1 MALLEVSGLSKAFD
15 GVKAVDRV
23 SFSADQ
29 GEILGLLGP
38 SGCGKTTLLRLLA
51 GLEEPDA
58 GTVRFNE
65 RSINGQ
71 APDQRGFGLMFQ
83 DLALFPHMDVFG
95 NVSFGLRM
103 QSLPGS
109 QVQSRVHELLD
120 LVEMAGYAN
129 RKVHELSGG
138 ERQRVALARSLAP
151 APRLLMLDEPL
162 GSLDRALRDSLQG
175 QVRRI
180 LKEVGVTS
188 IYVTHDRDEAFAMAD
203 RLIFMNHGR
212 MVQTGTPEEV
222 VADPADG
229 FVART
234 LGFKNVLPGVVLS
247 LGEMLEIECSLGTLS
262 VAKPPVL
269 ETAKGAELLLLID
282 EKGIAMSA
290 LPSGES
296 ATGNSLQGVVTERVF
311 RGDGYELRVQVGQGV
326 LYCFASTNAV
336 RDLARTGQHVAVSID
351 PTAIRF
357 LGGGDQR
364 DRDDDTSTSLGK
376 SEH

>member
-1 MALLEVSGLSKAFD
+1 MALLEVSGLSKAFE
-15 GVKAVDRV
+15 GVRAVDGV
-23 SFSADQ
+23 SFSADR
-29 GEILGLLGP
+29 GELLGLLGP

-58 GTVRFNE
+58 GTVRFDE
-65 RSINGQ
+65 RAVNGQ
-71 APDQRGFGLMFQ
+71 APHQRGFGLMFQ

-103 QSLPGS
+103 QRLPGS
-109 QVQSRVHELLD
+109 QIQARVHELLD
-120 LVEMAGYAN
+120 LVEMAAYAN

-162 GSLDRALRDSLQG
+162 GSLDRVLRDSLQG

-212 MVQTGTPEEV
+212 IVQTGTPEEV

-229 FVART
+229 FVARS
-234 LGFKNVLPGVVLS
+234 LGFKNVLRGVVLS
-247 LGEMLEIECSLGTLS
+247 DGEMLEIECFIGVLT
-262 VAKPPVL
+262 VAKPPDL
-269 ETAKGAELLLLID
+269 ETAAGAELMLLID
-282 EKGIAMSA
+282 EKGIAMSD
-290 LPSGES
+290 LPSGGTWTS
-296 ATGNSLQGVVTERVF
+296 NSLQGVISERVF
-311 RGDGYELRVQVGQGV
+311 RGDGYELRVQVGQGE
-326 LYCFASTNAV
+326 LYCHASADAV
-336 RDLARTGQHVAVSID
+336 TDLVRPGQHVAVAID

-357 LGGGDQR
+357 LGGADQR
-364 DRDDDTSTSLGK
+364 AYDGGTSASLGK
-376 SEH
+376 SK

>member
-1 MALLEVSGLSKAFD
+1 MALLEVSGLSKSFD
-15 GVKAVDRV
+15 GVRAVDGV
-23 SFSADQ
+23 SFSADR
-29 GEILGLLGP
+29 GELLALLGP

-51 GLEEPDA
+51 GLEEPDG

-65 RSINGQ
+65 NFINGQ
-71 APDQRGFGLMFQ
+71 TPEQRGFGLMFQ

-103 QSLPGS
+103 QRLPRP
-109 QVQSRVHELLD
+109 QIQTRVHELLD
-120 LVEMAGYAN
+120 LVEMSGYAN

-180 LKEVGVTS
+180 LKEVSVTS

-212 MVQTGTPEEV
+212 IVQTGTPEEV

-229 FVART
+229 FVARS
-234 LGFKNVLPGVVLS
+234 LGFKNILRGVVRS
-247 LGEMLEIECSLGTLS
+247 DGEVLDIECSVGVFS
-262 VAKPPVL
+262 VPKPPDL
-269 ETAKGAELLLLID
+269 KTAKRAELILLID
-282 EKGIAMSA
+282 EKGIAISA
-290 LPSGES
+290 LPSGEA
-296 ATGNSLQGVVTERVF
+296 ATSSSLKGMITERMF
-311 RGDGYELRVQVGQGV
+311 RGDRYEIRVQIGQGE
-326 LYCFASTNAV
+326 LYCHASADADTTLI
-336 RDLARTGQHVAVSID
+336 RRGQHVAVSIN
-351 PTAIRF
+351 PAAIRF
-357 LGGGDQR
+357 LGDQ
-364 DRDDDTSTSLGK
+364 DQSPCNGSIGSSLGQ
-376 SEH
+376 SEQ

>member
-1 MALLEVSGLSKAFD
+1 MALLEVSGLSKAFE
-15 GVKAVDRV
+15 GVRAVDGV
-23 SFSADQ
+23 SFSADR
-29 GEILGLLGP
+29 GELLCLLGP

-58 GTVRFNE
+58 GTIRYDE

-71 APDQRGFGLMFQ
+71 VPHQRGFGLMFQ

-103 QSLPGS
+103 QRLPGS
-109 QVQSRVHELLD
+109 QIQARVHELLD
-120 LVEMAGYAN
+120 LVEMAAYAN

-162 GSLDRALRDSLQG
+162 GSLDRVLRDSLQG

-212 MVQTGTPEEV
+212 IVQTGTPEEV

-229 FVART
+229 FVARS
-234 LGFKNVLPGVVLS
+234 LGFKNVLRGVVLS
-247 LGEMLEIECSLGTLS
+247 DGEMLEIECFIGVLT
-262 VAKPPVL
+262 VAKPPDL
-269 ETAKGAELLLLID
+269 KTAAGAELMLLID
-282 EKGIAMSA
+282 EKGIAMSD
-290 LPSGES
+290 LPSDG
-296 ATGNSLQGVVTERVF
+296 TGTRNSFQGVISERVF
-311 RGDGYELRVQVGQGV
+311 RGDGYELRVQVGQGE
-326 LYCFASTNAV
+326 LYCHASADAV
-336 RDLARTGQHVAVSID
+336 TDLVRPGQHVAVAID
-351 PTAIRF
+351 PAAIRF
-357 LGGGDQR
+357 LGGADQR
-364 DRDDDTSTSLGK
+364 ACDGGTSKSLGK
-376 SEH
+376 SEQ

>member
-1 MALLEVSGLSKAFD
+1 MALLEVSGLSKAFE
-15 GVKAVDRV
+15 GVRAVDRV
-23 SFSADQ
+23 SFSADR
-29 GEILGLLGP
+29 GELLCLLGP

-58 GTVRFNE
+58 GTVRFDE
-65 RSINGQ
+65 GTISGQ
-71 APDQRGFGLMFQ
+71 APEQRGFGLMFQ

-103 QSLPGS
+103 QRLPRT
-109 QVQSRVHELLD
+109 QIQARVHELLD
-120 LVEMAGYAN
+120 LVEMGGYAN

-203 RLIFMNHGR
+203 RLIFMNRGR
-212 MVQTGTPEEV
+212 IVQTGTPEEV

-229 FVART
+229 FVARS
-234 LGFKNVLPGVVLS
+234 LGFKNILRGVVLS
-247 LGEMLEIECSLGTLS
+247 GGEMLEIDCSVGVLS
-262 VAKPPVL
+262 VAKPPDL
-269 ETAKGAELLLLID
+269 ETAGGAELMLLID
-282 EKGIAMSA
+282 EKGIAMSGIP
-290 LPSGES
+290 LGET
-296 ATGNSLQGVVTERVF
+296 ATSNLLQGMITERVF
-311 RGDGYELRVQVGQGV
+311 RGDGYELRVQVGQGE
-326 LYCFASTNAV
+326 LYCHASAAAV
-336 RDLARTGQHVAVSID
+336 ADLVQPGQHVEVAID
-351 PTAIRF
+351 PKAIRF
-357 LGGGDQR
+357 LGAAD
-364 DRDDDTSTSLGK
+364 
-376 SEH
+376 

>member
-1 MALLEVSGLSKAFD
+1 MAILEVSGLSKAFD

-29 GEILGLLGP
+29 GELLGLLGP

-51 GLEEPDA
+51 GLEEPDD
-58 GTVRFNE
+58 GTVRFDERTVNE
-65 RSINGQ
+65 Q
-71 APDQRGFGLMFQ
+71 APQQRGFGLMFQ

-103 QSLPGS
+103 QNLPGS
-109 QVQSRVHELLD
+109 QIQARVHELLD

-151 APRLLMLDEPL
+151 APRMLMLDEPL
-162 GSLDRALRDSLQG
+162 GSLDRALRDSLQR

-180 LKEVGVTS
+180 LKDVGVTS

-203 RLIFMNHGR
+203 RLIFMNRGR
-212 MVQTGTPEEV
+212 IVQTGTPEEV

-229 FVART
+229 FVARS
-234 LGFKNVLPGVVLS
+234 LGFKNILQCVVLS
-247 LGEMLEIECSLGTLS
+247 VGEMVEIECSLGVLS
-262 VAKPPVL
+262 VAKPPDL
-269 ETAKGAELLLLID
+269 ETAEGAELTLLID
-282 EKGIAMSA
+282 EKGIQMSEA
-290 LPSGES
+290 PSSEGTKS
-296 ATGNSLQGVVTERVF
+296 ISLQGAIGERMF
-311 RGDGYELRVQVGQGV
+311 RGDGYELRVQVGRGE
-326 LYCFASTNAV
+326 LYCHVSADAV
-336 RDLARTGQHVAVSID
+336 TDLARPGRHVAIAID

-357 LGGGDQR
+357 LGGPGQR
-364 DRDDDTSTSLGK
+364 IRDVGT
-376 SEH
+376 